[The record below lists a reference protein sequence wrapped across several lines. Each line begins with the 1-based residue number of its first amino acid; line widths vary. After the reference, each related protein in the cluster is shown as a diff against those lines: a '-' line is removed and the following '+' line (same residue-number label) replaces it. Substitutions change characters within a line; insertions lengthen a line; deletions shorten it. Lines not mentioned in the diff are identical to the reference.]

1 MAVAEEFDH
10 YIRIVTTSELDKQ
23 SVELFVLTV
32 AESKIGDFVDQLS
45 DGTVAVYHDRPDG
58 HCYDI
63 PLTKD
68 LSRFQGDYIAELLMS
83 KFHMDFEIEASAEYL
98 E

>member
-1 MAVAEEFDH
+1 MAQLEEFDH
-10 YIRIVTTSELDKQ
+10 YLRMVTESELDK
-23 SVELFVLTV
+23 VTAKLFFNTVLDSRV
-32 AESKIGDFVDQLS
+32 GEFVNQLE
-45 DGTVAVYHDRPDG
+45 DGTVMIEHDRPVG

-68 LSRFQGDYIAELLMS
+68 LSRFEGDYIAELLM
-83 KFHMDFEIEASAEYL
+83 KRFHFDFEIEASAEYL

>member
-1 MAVAEEFDH
+1 MAQAEEFDH
-10 YIRIVTTSELDKQ
+10 YLRIVTPSELDKK

-32 AESKIGDFVDQLS
+32 AESKIADLIDQHV

-83 KFHMDFEIEASAEYL
+83 KFNMDFEIEASADYL

>member
-1 MAVAEEFDH
+1 MAIAEEFEH
-10 YIRIVTTSELDKQ
+10 YLRIVTPSELDKK

-32 AESKIGDFVDQLS
+32 AESRVGDLVDQQS
-45 DGTVAVYHDRPDG
+45 DGTVVIYHDRPDG

-63 PLTKD
+63 PLSSD
-68 LSRFQGDYIAELLMS
+68 LSRFQGDYVAELLMR